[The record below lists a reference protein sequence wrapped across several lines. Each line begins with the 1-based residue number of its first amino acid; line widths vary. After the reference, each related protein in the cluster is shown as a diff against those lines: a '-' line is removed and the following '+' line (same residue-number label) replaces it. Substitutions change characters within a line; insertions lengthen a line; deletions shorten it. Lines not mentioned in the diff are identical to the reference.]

1 MKKIFVV
8 LILFSFLVGC
18 ESLNNTPT
26 KRVEELLNKYQTL
39 DKKLLKDL
47 DIVMEENDY
56 TEEQKE
62 KYKDI
67 MKKQYKDL
75 VYVVKEE
82 EINGDIATVKVE
94 IEVYDYSNAIIE
106 ANNFFMLNQNTFL
119 DQNGQVDK
127 TKYVDY
133 KINLMKDMKERVK
146 YTIEFVVRK
155 KDDKWVL
162 DDISDMDREKIHGIY
177 TY

>member
-8 LILFSFLVGC
+8 LILFSLLVGC
-18 ESLNNTPT
+18 DSLNNTPT

-39 DKKLLKDL
+39 DKKLLNDL
-47 DIVMEENDY
+47 DLVMEENDY
-56 TEEQKE
+56 TEEQKV

-75 VYVVKEE
+75 VYVVKDE

-94 IEVYDYSNAIIE
+94 VEVYDYSNAINE

-119 DQNGQVDK
+119 DENGQVDK

-133 KINLMKDMKERVK
+133 KINLMKDMKDRVK

-162 DDISDMDREKIHGIY
+162 DDISDADREKIHGIY

>member
-8 LILFSFLVGC
+8 LIVFSFLVGC
-18 ESLNNTPT
+18 DSINNTPT
-26 KRVEELLNKYQTL
+26 KRAEELLNKYQTL
-39 DKKLLKDL
+39 DKKLLEDL
-47 DIVMEENDY
+47 DFVMEENNY
-56 TEEQKE
+56 TEKQKE
-62 KYKDI
+62 KYKEI

-75 VYVVKEE
+75 VYIVNSEK
-82 EINGDIATVKVE
+82 INGDVATVKVE
-94 IEVYDYSNAIIE
+94 IEVYDYSSAIVE
-106 ANNFFMLNQNTFL
+106 ANNFFMLNQGTFL
-119 DQNGQVDK
+119 DENGQVDK

-133 KINLMKDMKERVK
+133 KINLMKDIKERVRF
-146 YTIEFVVRK
+146 TIEFVVRK

>member
-8 LILFSFLVGC
+8 LIVFSLLVGC
-18 ESLNNTPT
+18 DSLNNTPT
-26 KRVEELLNKYQTL
+26 KRAEELLNKYQTL
-39 DKKLLKDL
+39 DKKLLEELDL
-47 DIVMEENDY
+47 VMEDNNY
-56 TEEQKE
+56 TETQKE
-62 KYKDI
+62 KYKEI

-75 VYVVKEE
+75 MYTVKSE

-94 IEVYDYSNAIIE
+94 IEVYDYSSAVVE
-106 ANNFFMLNQNTFL
+106 ANNFFMLNQNTFI
-119 DQNGQVDK
+119 DENGQVDK

-133 KINLMKDMKERVK
+133 KINLMKDIKERVK
-146 YTIEFVVRK
+146 YTLLFGVRK
-155 KDDKWVL
+155 KDDKWIL